1 MAIASSFILPSLGSD
16 VASIILRSSSS
27 TMLFSAFG
35 LAMCLLPLFLLWDGN
50 GTGAYGFHRG
60 A

>member
-27 TMLFSAFG
+27 TSVFMDFG
-35 LAMCLLPLFLLWDGN
+35 LAMCLLPLFLLWDGH
-50 GTGAYGFHRG
+50 GTGAYGLHRRT
-60 A
+60 